1 MKRKVVACAV
11 LACVLAPAAFAGC
24 AGGSVDAST
33 QAGASPDAAPVMP
46 VNHSSARFD
55 AMGASVVTIEADTV
69 DASSDTAGSFAG
81 IPGVL
86 GVNLVYCNFEDDSTL

>member
-33 QAGASPDAAPVMP
+33 QA
-46 VNHSSARFD
+46 
-55 AMGASVVTIEADTV
+55 
-69 DASSDTAGSFAG
+69 
-81 IPGVL
+81 VL
-86 GVNLVYCNFEDDSTL
+86 LPMRRR

>member
-46 VNHSSARFD
+46 VNHSCTFRCY
-55 AMGASVVTIEADTV
+55 GRIRLLWVPWR
-69 DASSDTAGSFAG
+69 GR
-81 IPGVL
+81 
-86 GVNLVYCNFEDDSTL
+86 